1 MFVDKKNIILNNITM
16 LDMLEKYNIYHKKSI
31 FSCPFHG
38 EDKNPSAK
46 AYKNTFFCF
55 TCQKTGDVIR
65 FVQDY
70 FNLSF
75 CEAMQKINLDFNL
88 GLDSNIKIDYNKLE
102 KEKRKREQKQ
112 RLKKQKE
119 DKYMFL
125 SEKYRLLQNKIFEL
139 KKQINILNW
148 ENKVYE
154 ISKLQEKLDMLE
166 IELEEIFKT
175 I

>member
-1 MFVDKKNIILNNITM
+1 MKDIIKNNITM
-16 LDMLEKYNIYHKKSI
+16 LEILDKYNIPRKKDI
-31 FSCPFHG
+31 FLCPFHK
-38 EDKNPSAK
+38 DKNPSAK
-46 AYKNTFFCF
+46 AYKNSFYCF
-55 TCQKTGDVIR
+55 ACGKNSDIIG
-65 FVQDY
+65 FVQYY

-75 CEAMQKINLDFNL
+75 YEAMQKINLDFNL

-139 KKQINILNW
+139 KEQINILNW

-166 IELEEIFKT
+166 IELEEIFET

>member
-1 MFVDKKNIILNNITM
+1 MKDIILENIKM
-16 LDMLEKYNIYHKKSI
+16 IDILNKYGIKNKQNM

-46 AYKNTFFCF
+46 AYKYTFFCF

-75 CEAMQKINLDFNL
+75 YEAMQKINLDFNL

-119 DKYMFL
+119 DKYMLL
-125 SEKYRLLQNKIFEL
+125 SEKYRLLQNKIFDL
-139 KKQINILNW
+139 KEQINILNW